1 MKNQWNNF
9 IIIREEKSIRPI
21 FFSRKSVSKQREQD
35 NKERERHVSEY
46 FFFQKISNEETI
58 SLEIIDL
65 FAAKRIIGRGE
76 GGWGEQRGRGDSEKV
91 PSETNNVECP
101 SCIIYSSVKIPG
113 ERAPSARISSHPINI
128 FENIIFI
135 NNIFRQEFVSIH
147 GNETRISW

>member
-21 FFSRKSVSKQREQD
+21 FFFEKICIEIASKIIKRENDTYQ
-35 NKERERHVSEY
+35 NI